1 MKINRIP
8 KNNNL
13 QFDALFVV
21 LEKRKRMSVENRM
34 LRE

>member
-8 KNNNL
+8 NNNL

-21 LEKRKRMSVENRM
+21 LEKRKRMSAENSM
-34 LRE
+34 PRE